1 MISTINQPVIPEN
14 ILLDRF
20 RHLTIEQQRMLV
32 DFIEF
37 MTSKNSQ
44 LQEKETQEISAYDEL
59 SEFIGC
65 VDGGSGDLAT
75 NKKYL

>member
-1 MISTINQPVIPEN
+1 MISTINQAVIPEN

-20 RHLTIEQQRMLV
+20 RSLTIEQQRMLV

>member
-37 MTSKNSQ
+37 
-44 LQEKETQEISAYDEL
+44 
-59 SEFIGC
+59 IGC

-75 NKKYL
+75 NKKYLEV